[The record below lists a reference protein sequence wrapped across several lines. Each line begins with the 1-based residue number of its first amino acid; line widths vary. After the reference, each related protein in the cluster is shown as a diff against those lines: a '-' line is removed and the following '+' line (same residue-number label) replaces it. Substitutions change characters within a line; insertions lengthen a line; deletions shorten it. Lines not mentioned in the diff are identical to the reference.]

1 MPSGKQSESIFD
13 PCSDNY
19 RFYKPK
25 DKITG
30 VEYSHPKRGWAFP
43 EKSIEN
49 RPTLEKYITDNRI
62 VFKKPGSIPQQKYF
76 LHEVESVV
84 ATSVIRQYSDGE
96 PKLEELF
103 GKKGLVDN
111 PKPPGLI
118 TKIASQT
125 TDSSDIILDFFAGS
139 GTTGQSV
146 IELNRKS
153 KGKRKFIL
161 VEMGGH
167 FTTTL
172 VPRIVKS
179 TYSSKWE
186 MGNPASPCNKVEA
199 EFSPKILKVITL
211 ESYEDTLNNLL
222 LPKNPVVDVENP
234 QNSDLARDYL
244 LKYWL
249 DFETAGS
256 PSLLNV
262 RQFADP
268 TAYRLKVKQPGS
280 EAQVE
285 KTVDL
290 IETFNWLIG
299 LHVAQ
304 LDRPRR
310 YAAELV
316 QTVDPDLPKDQ
327 DTRWTCA
334 RIDEQDEGEFWF
346 RWVEGHV
353 LAVPGDDT
361 SRQRVL
367 VLWRKL
373 TSDAGRDQAVLEAY
387 LAKKKLNPL
396 ESEFETIYING
407 SHALPSDGNAAT
419 RVRLIEETFA
429 QRMWEDA

>member
-1 MPSGKQSESIFD
+1 MASLDQLGVRKDRSGKDYIYYKRRPNEDGVVTVTSWFD
-13 PCSDNY
+13 AKYSATEHGTAVL
-19 RFYKPK
+19 K
-25 DKITG
+25 DM
-30 VEYSHPKRGWAFP
+30 
-43 EKSIEN
+43 
-49 RPTLEKYITDNRI
+49 
-62 VFKKPGSIPQQKYF
+62 
-76 LHEVESVV
+76 
-84 ATSVIRQYSDGE
+84 
-96 PKLEELF
+96 F
-103 GKKGLVDN
+103 GKSPFSY
-111 PKPPGLI
+111 PKSVHAVMDSI
-118 TKIASQT
+118 YIAGASKPHA
-125 TDSSDIILDFFAGS
+125 IVLDYFGGS
-139 GTTGQSV
+139 GTTAHAV
-146 IELNRKS
+146 INLNKIDRGCRKY
-153 KGKRKFIL
+153 IL
-161 VEMGGH
+161 AEMGLH
-167 FTTTL
+167 FDAVL
-172 VPRIVKS
+172 KPRIQKAI
-179 TYSSKWE
+179 YSNEWKDGKPVSRDGISHCFKY
-186 MGNPASPCNKVEA
+186 
-199 EFSPKILKVITL
+199 LRL

-222 LPKNPVVDVENP
+222 LPQNPAVDVENP
-234 QNSDLARDYL
+234 KNSDLARDYL

-268 TAYRLKVKQPGS
+268 TAYCLKVKQPGS

-353 LAVPGDDT
+353 LAVPGDET

>member
-1 MPSGKQSESIFD
+1 MSS
-13 PCSDNY
+13 
-19 RFYKPK
+19 
-25 DKITG
+25 
-30 VEYSHPKRGWAFP
+30 
-43 EKSIEN
+43 
-49 RPTLEKYITDNRI
+49 
-62 VFKKPGSIPQQKYF
+62 
-76 LHEVESVV
+76 
-84 ATSVIRQYSDGE
+84 
-96 PKLEELF
+96 LF
-103 GKKGLVDN
+103 
-111 PKPPGLI
+111 
-118 TKIASQT
+118 
-125 TDSSDIILDFFAGS
+125 
-139 GTTGQSV
+139 
-146 IELNRKS
+146 
-153 KGKRKFIL
+153 
-161 VEMGGH
+161 
-167 FTTTL
+167 
-172 VPRIVKS
+172 
-179 TYSSKWE
+179 
-186 MGNPASPCNKVEA
+186 NKVLLPRVKKA
-199 EFSPKILKVITL
+199 IYSKNWNRGKPVSRDGISHCFKYLRL

-222 LPKNPVVDVENP
+222 LPKNPAVDVGNP
-234 QNSDLARDYL
+234 QNSDLTRDYL

-268 TAYRLKVKQPGS
+268 TAYRLKVKHSGS

>member
-1 MPSGKQSESIFD
+1 M
-13 PCSDNY
+13 
-19 RFYKPK
+19 
-25 DKITG
+25 
-30 VEYSHPKRGWAFP
+30 
-43 EKSIEN
+43 N
-49 RPTLEKYITDNRI
+49 RQDAGERKYI
-62 VFKKPGSIPQQKYF
+62 
-76 LHEVESVV
+76 
-84 ATSVIRQYSDGE
+84 
-96 PKLEELF
+96 
-103 GKKGLVDN
+103 
-111 PKPPGLI
+111 LI
-118 TKIASQT
+118 EQ
-125 TDSSDIILDFFAGS
+125 
-139 GTTGQSV
+139 
-146 IELNRKS
+146 
-153 KGKRKFIL
+153 
-161 VEMGGH
+161 GGH
-167 FTTTL
+167 FDSIL
-172 VPRIVKS
+172 KPRI
-179 TYSSKWE
+179 E
-186 MGNPASPCNKVEA
+186 
-199 EFSPKILKVITL
+199 KVIYSKDWKNGKPVTRDGISHCFKYLRL

-222 LPKNPVVDVENP
+222 LPQNPAVDVENP

-285 KTVDL
+285 KAVDL

-310 YAAELV
+310 YAAELLK
-316 QTVDPDLPKDQ
+316 TVDPDLPKDQ

-334 RIDEQDEGEFWF
+334 RIDEQADGEFWF

-353 LAVPGDDT
+353 LAVPGDET

-373 TSDAGRDQAVLEAY
+373 TGDAGRDQAVLEAY

-407 SHALPSDGNAAT
+407 SHALPSDGHAAT